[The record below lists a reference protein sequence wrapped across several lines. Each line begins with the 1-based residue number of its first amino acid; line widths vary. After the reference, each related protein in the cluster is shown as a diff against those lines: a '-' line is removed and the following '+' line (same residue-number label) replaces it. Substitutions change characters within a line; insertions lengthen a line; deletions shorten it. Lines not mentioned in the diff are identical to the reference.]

1 MKTIDIV
8 IPAYNEE
15 GNIELLCEKIFA
27 IKPKTYQFRI
37 ILVNDGSTD
46 ATLAKI
52 RALSLRNRMV
62 KFISFSRNFGHQ
74 VALKAGLD
82 HSTGGC
88 AISLDADLQH
98 PPELIPTLIG
108 YWEQGYDI
116 VYTRRTEAKHIGFFK
131 RKSANIFYYMLQKL
145 SGLKIDPGA
154 ADFRLLD
161 RSVVDTLRQYQ
172 EQNLFIRGMISNIG
186 FRTKAVEYTPD
197 VRHSGKSKYTFR
209 KMFLFALDGI
219 TSFSVKPLHLA
230 TIFGFVFSSLAGL
243 YAAYAVYIHFTGVT
257 TVSGWTSIMVSVLFV
272 GGIQLIMLGIL
283 GEYLGKMFM
292 QTKNRPNYII
302 QSTNIKR

>member
-15 GNIELLCEKIFA
+15 GNIELLCEKIFK
-27 IKPKTYQFRI
+27 IKPRQYQFRI

-52 RALSLRNRMV
+52 RALSLRNKMV

-82 HSTGGC
+82 HSTGAC

-108 YWEQGYDI
+108 YWEKGYEI
-116 VYTRRTEAKHIGFFK
+116 VYTRRAEAKHIGFFK

-186 FRTKAVEYTPD
+186 FRTQAIEYTPD

-230 TIFGFVFSSLAGL
+230 TVFGFFFSGLAGL
-243 YAAYAVYIHFTGVT
+243 YAVYAVYIHFTGVT
-257 TVSGWTSIMVSVLFV
+257 TVSGWTSILVSILFV